1 MRTFLFCLMLALAS
15 TLSAQPNFTQPFLEI
30 SELSEND
37 TLRRRVSVAMNVRA
51 GLVMLDSTQIV
62 SDVQF
67 FERKFA
73 AQIIANSTNP
83 YFLSMFTSAALS
95 QGVTLE
101 TPDQLLYLAINTLWP
116 AIFDTWRYNQGYVTF
131 TPPAPPPVIP
141 EE

>member
-1 MRTFLFCLMLALAS
+1 MKNFLVILSLLFALN
-15 TLSAQPNFTQPFLEI
+15 LSAQINFTKPFFEI

-51 GLVMLDSTQIV
+51 GLVMLDTTQIV
-62 SDVQF
+62 AEVQF
-67 FERKFA
+67 YERKFA

-101 TPDQLLYLAINTLWP
+101 TPDQLLYLAIDTLWP
-116 AIFDTWRYNQGYVTF
+116 AIFDTWRYNQGYVSF
-131 TPPAPPPVIP
+131 TPPATP

>member
-1 MRTFLFCLMLALAS
+1 M
-15 TLSAQPNFTQPFLEI
+15 NFTKPFLEI

-51 GLVMLDSTQIV
+51 GLVMLDTLPIV
-62 SDVQF
+62 SEVQF
-67 FERKFA
+67 YERKFA

-131 TPPAPPPVIP
+131 TPPVTP

>member
-1 MRTFLFCLMLALAS
+1 MKNFLVILSLLFALN
-15 TLSAQPNFTQPFLEI
+15 LSAQINFTKPFFEI

-51 GLVMLDSTQIV
+51 GLVMLDTTQIV
-62 SDVQF
+62 AEVQF
-67 FERKFA
+67 YERKFA

-101 TPDQLLYLAINTLWP
+101 TPDQLLYMAINTLWP
-116 AIFDTWRYNQGYVTF
+116 AIFDTWRYNQGYVSF
-131 TPPAPPPVIP
+131 TPPVTP

>member
-1 MRTFLFCLMLALAS
+1 MKNFLVILLLLFALN
-15 TLSAQPNFTQPFLEI
+15 LSAQMNFTKPFLEI

-51 GLVMLDSTQIV
+51 GLVMLDTTQIV
-62 SDVQF
+62 AEVQF
-67 FERKFA
+67 YERKFA

-131 TPPAPPPVIP
+131 TPPVTP

>member
-1 MRTFLFCLMLALAS
+1 MRTFLFCLMIALAS
-15 TLSAQPNFTQPFLEI
+15 VLSAQPNFTQPFLEI

-51 GLVMLDSTQIV
+51 GLVMLDTATIVTQQ
-62 SDVQF
+62 QF
-67 FERKFA
+67 YERKFA

-101 TPDQLLYLAINTLWP
+101 TPDQFLYLAIDTLWP
-116 AIFDTWRYNQGYVTF
+116 AIFATWSYNQGYVSF
-131 TPPAPPPVIP
+131 NVPDPVG
-141 EE
+141 EVQMN

>member
-1 MRTFLFCLMLALAS
+1 MKNFLVILSVLFALN
-15 TLSAQPNFTQPFLEI
+15 LSAQMNFTKPFLEI

-51 GLVMLDSTQIV
+51 GLVMLDTTQIV
-62 SDVQF
+62 AEVQF
-67 FERKFA
+67 YERKFA

-131 TPPAPPPVIP
+131 TPPAPPPVTP